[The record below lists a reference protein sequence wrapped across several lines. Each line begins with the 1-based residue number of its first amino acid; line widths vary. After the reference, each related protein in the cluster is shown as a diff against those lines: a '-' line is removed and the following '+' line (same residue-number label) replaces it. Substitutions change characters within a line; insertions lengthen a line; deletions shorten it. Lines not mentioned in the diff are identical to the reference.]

1 VVGNIHLIYNFYQGE
16 FLLKQ
21 NNEVYNYLASYIEVA
36 YNDFLQIAIE
46 MGMFGVLFI
55 TSSLVL
61 IFKNI
66 KTYDDKT
73 IEGIIVMAII
83 GFFSFPFQTSST
95 VALCCIYFASI
106 SSQHKPLLEI
116 NLRDRILKGLILLP
130 SIWFMFLLFEIQN
143 SLFIWKLSKQ
153 NIAILNQEK
162 FVKTVEV
169 LSNDKN
175 FLVWYADILYLQKK
189 HIQSI
194 AILKRASTLSS
205 KLDIFLLLAL
215 NYEAMGKMVASEQN
229 YKKCILLVPSLIKPK
244 FFLMK
249 MYLQNKRLREA
260 KKLALSIINTK
271 LKINNNEADYMIK
284 MSKKVIELN

>member
-1 VVGNIHLIYNFYQGE
+1 MVGNIHLIYNFYQGE